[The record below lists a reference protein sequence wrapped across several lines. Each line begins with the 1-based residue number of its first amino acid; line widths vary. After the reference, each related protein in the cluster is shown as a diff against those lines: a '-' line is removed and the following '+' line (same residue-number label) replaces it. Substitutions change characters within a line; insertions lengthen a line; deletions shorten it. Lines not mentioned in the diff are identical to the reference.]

1 MQRKYESKVKLCYM
15 GTDCFMYEIET
26 EDFYKDITK
35 DVETGFD
42 KSGYSKDDNGL
53 ATNAK

>member
-1 MQRKYESKVKLCYM
+1 M
-15 GTDCFMYEIET
+15 GTDCFMYETET